1 MSSVVLILQCNG
13 HGSPRI
19 EVMAGGPNL
28 PSSWSLPG
36 LVSSGSIAKKHRG
49 VTLRKMLQY
58 VEWRKIWQHHK
69 RILTSKTRNKPATRF
84 LTGLCLCSKST
95 TFCYLIP
102 ASRCVPGRITKTLSI
117 SNIAFYTIDQKIE
130 SSFFSP

>member
-36 LVSSGSIAKKHRG
+36 LVSSGSIAKKTSWGDPEENAAICR
-49 VTLRKMLQY
+49 
-58 VEWRKIWQHHK
+58 VEEDMATS
-69 RILTSKTRNKPATRF
+69 LTNPNEQDEK
-84 LTGLCLCSKST
+84 
-95 TFCYLIP
+95 
-102 ASRCVPGRITKTLSI
+102 
-117 SNIAFYTIDQKIE
+117 
-130 SSFFSP
+130 